1 MIRPPATERVTM
13 TSAATDTMD
22 LQTIPGVGPSIARD
36 LTGLGIGRVRDLEG
50 RDPNELYERLSE
62 QRGVRMDPCVLYVF
76 RCAVY
81 YAETHAAETGRPDR
95 ELPSSERE
103 LLKWWNWKG
112 RVHANER
119 LGAPV

>member
-1 MIRPPATERVTM
+1 M
-13 TSAATDTMD
+13 TSAVIETLD

-36 LTGLGIGRVRDLEG
+36 LKGLGIRRVRDLKG
-50 RDPNELYERLSE
+50 RDPNELYERLSK

-81 YAETHAAETGRPDR
+81 YAETHAAEAENPGRK
-95 ELPSSERE
+95 LPGSDGE

-119 LGAPV
+119 SGAPA

>member
-1 MIRPPATERVTM
+1 MNPAAIETQ
-13 TSAATDTMD
+13 D

-36 LTGLGIGRVRDLEG
+36 LTELGVRRVRDLEG
-50 RDPNELYERLSE
+50 RDPNELYERLSA

-81 YAETHAAETGRPDR
+81 FAETEGPEA
-95 ELPSSERE
+95 E

-112 RVHANER
+112 RVHSNER
-119 LGAPV
+119 SGAAA

>member
-1 MIRPPATERVTM
+1 M
-13 TSAATDTMD
+13 TPGSSQADTRE

-36 LTGLGIGRVRDLEG
+36 LTELGIRRVGDLEG
-50 RDPNELYERLSE
+50 RDPNELYERLSA

-81 YAETHAAETGRPDR
+81 FAETEGP
-95 ELPSSERE
+95 EGE

-119 LGAPV
+119 SGVPA

>member
-1 MIRPPATERVTM
+1 MNPAVIETL
-13 TSAATDTMD
+13 D

-36 LTGLGIGRVRDLEG
+36 LTELGVRRVRDLEG
-50 RDPNELYERLSE
+50 RDPNELYERLSTR
-62 QRGVRMDPCVLYVF
+62 RGVRMDPCVLYVF

-81 YAETHAAETGRPDR
+81 YAETHAGEAGRPDP
-95 ELPSSERE
+95 ELPSRERE

-119 LGAPV
+119 SGAPA